1 MKARVKETGEIVE
14 VEYLFDDGTALSM
27 ANVLKGM
34 SKYQNWTS
42 LAILKIKKNGS
53 KSAYGRP

>member
-1 MKARVKETGEIVE
+1 MTVLR
-14 VEYLFDDGTALSM
+14 LSM